1 MGELIIRRD
10 GPVGRVVFSNPA
22 KYNAMSYDMWMA
34 LPRALKDFDADPSIR
49 LVVLE
54 GDGTKAFVS
63 GADISQ
69 FESRRSD
76 ADGQASYNRA
86 VEMAYLSPIACSKPV
101 IAKIRG
107 ICMGGGLGLAA
118 ACDIRFCS
126 DDARFRMPAARLGLG
141 YNSIGVRRF
150 LDVFG
155 LQNTLDIFYTAR
167 IFGAADALK
176 MGFVS
181 RVETPA
187 ALDSV
192 VDEWCAMVAANA
204 PLTLKA
210 LKLTV
215 NELGRDAAERD
226 MAAVD
231 IQISKNSQQVVTA
244 PRDGIVLSVSA
255 TDGSYLEPG
264 SLICVVIPDTSER
277 FVEAWIDGMDMPL
290 VTPRS
295 TAPDGTVIP
304 GSRARLQFEG
314 WPAIQLI
321 GWPSLAVGTF
331 GGEVITVDATDDG
344 SGRFR
349 IVVAADAADMAWP
362 GGQFLRQGVRAKAWV
377 MLNRVPAWREVWR
390 QLNGFP
396 PISIE
401 GIEPAG
407 KDRDPKKKKPKS
419 SKEG

>member
-1 MGELIIRRD
+1 MLMVADFLSDVIPSPAGADSKMGELIIRRE

-34 LPRALKDFDADPSIR
+34 LPTALKDFDADSNIR

-54 GDGTKAFVS
+54 GDGSKAFVS

-69 FESRRSD
+69 FESRRGD

-86 VEMAYLSPIACSKPV
+86 VEVAYLSPIECSKPV

-141 YNSIGVRRF
+141 YNSVGVRRF

-155 LQNTLDIFYTAR
+155 LQNTLDIFYTA
-167 IFGAADALK
+167 ADALK

-181 RVETPA
+181 RVEKPE
-187 ALDSV
+187 ALDGV

-215 NELGRDAAERD
+215 NELGRDAADRNMEAVN
-226 MAAVD
+226 AA
-231 IQISKNSQQVVTA
+231 
-244 PRDGIVLSVSA
+244 L
-255 TDGSYLEPG
+255 
-264 SLICVVIPDTSER
+264 
-277 FVEAWIDGMDMPL
+277 
-290 VTPRS
+290 
-295 TAPDGTVIP
+295 
-304 GSRARLQFEG
+304 ARCYASDDYREG
-314 WPAIQLI
+314 AAAFMEKRPPA
-321 GWPSLAVGTF
+321 
-331 GGEVITVDATDDG
+331 
-344 SGRFR
+344 FR
-349 IVVAADAADMAWP
+349 GA
-362 GGQFLRQGVRAKAWV
+362 
-377 MLNRVPAWREVWR
+377 
-390 QLNGFP
+390 
-396 PISIE
+396 
-401 GIEPAG
+401 
-407 KDRDPKKKKPKS
+407 
-419 SKEG
+419 

>member
-1 MGELIIRRD
+1 MCRDAATIAAAFERAVDGLRVFTCHPGVRVPGGPGTANPMVADFSSHVIPFPAGELSKMGELIIRRD

-54 GDGTKAFVS
+54 GDGNKAFVS

-86 VEMAYLSPIACSKPV
+86 VEMAYLSPIECSKPV

-118 ACDIRFCS
+118 ACDLRFCS
-126 DDARFRMPAARLGLG
+126 DDSRFRMPAARLGLG
-141 YNSIGVRRF
+141 YNSVGVRRF

-176 MGFVS
+176 MGFAS
-181 RVETPA
+181 RVEKPE
-187 ALDSV
+187 ALDAV

-215 NELGRDAAERD
+215 NELGRDAGERD
-226 MAAVD
+226 MAAV
-231 IQISKNSQQVVTA
+231 NA
-244 PRDGIVLSVSA
+244 AL
-255 TDGSYLEPG
+255 
-264 SLICVVIPDTSER
+264 
-277 FVEAWIDGMDMPL
+277 
-290 VTPRS
+290 
-295 TAPDGTVIP
+295 
-304 GSRARLQFEG
+304 ARCYASDDYREG
-314 WPAIQLI
+314 AAAFMEKRP
-321 GWPSLAVGTF
+321 PM
-331 GGEVITVDATDDG
+331 
-344 SGRFR
+344 FR
-349 IVVAADAADMAWP
+349 GA
-362 GGQFLRQGVRAKAWV
+362 
-377 MLNRVPAWREVWR
+377 
-390 QLNGFP
+390 
-396 PISIE
+396 
-401 GIEPAG
+401 
-407 KDRDPKKKKPKS
+407 
-419 SKEG
+419 